1 MGVAAVKDLVET
13 ALGVVLVACLAL
25 AAIILPCAL
34 IDMAAGTNLLEPV
47 ATALLL
53 AFSAAAILGVLAIQQ
68 RRHSDDKSGHRS
80 LEKKRNADNK
90 GGTDRDHKRDK
101 RQR

>member
-13 ALGVVLVACLAL
+13 ALGVVLVACLVL

-34 IDMAAGTNLLEPV
+34 TDMAAGTNLLGPV
-47 ATALLL
+47 TTALLL
-53 AFSAAAILGVLAIQQ
+53 ALSAAAILGVLAIQQ

-80 LEKKRNADNK
+80 LEKKPNADNK
-90 GGTDRDHKRDK
+90 GGTDRDQNKRD
-101 RQR
+101 